1 MPDES
6 CTVLEV
12 ERSRWLVEQEA
23 FGLLRKRARERNHLS
38 LAAGKLCDGARF
50 EVRGVEFGERSARR
64 LNVAR
69 RLEAK
74 ARRVRTPA
82 REHDFERGE
91 RKDGRDRL
99 RHVCDATRTL
109 TGLDARKRH
118 AAEEDFAA
126 RGLQK
131 SGEQSHER

>member
-1 MPDES
+1 MSDES
-6 CTVLEV
+6 GGVLEV

-23 FGLLRKRARERNHLS
+23 FGLLRERASERDHLP

-69 RLEAK
+69 RLEAE
-74 ARRVRTPA
+74 ARRVRASP

-91 RKDGRDRL
+91 REDGRDRL
-99 RHVCDATRTL
+99 RHVC
-109 TGLDARKRH
+109 
-118 AAEEDFAA
+118 
-126 RGLQK
+126 
-131 SGEQSHER
+131 